1 MPDKGSSDDWLNMLL
16 GKDRHEEEAASLS
29 QGEGGGGE
37 GDVMIVHSH
46 APECLP
52 SFFRGKWREGGQ
64 EAMLKMMLEAG
75 QVGFISF
82 RFVLFR
88 FILFYFVFAWLVS
101 IF

>member
-1 MPDKGSSDDWLNMLL
+1 MLL
-16 GKDRHEEEAASLS
+16 GKDRHEGEAASLS

-75 QVGFISF
+75 QVGFILF
-82 RFVLFR
+82 YFVLFR
-88 FILFYFVFAWLVS
+88 IVLFHS
-101 IF
+101 IFLFLLG